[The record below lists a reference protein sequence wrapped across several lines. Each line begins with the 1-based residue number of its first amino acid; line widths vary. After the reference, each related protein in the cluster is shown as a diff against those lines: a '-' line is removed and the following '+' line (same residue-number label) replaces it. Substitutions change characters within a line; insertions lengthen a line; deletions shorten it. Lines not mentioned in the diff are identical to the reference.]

1 MTNANV
7 NVLKKLCF
15 TLSQRE
21 PYRIPSPSDQPR
33 RGVVAAILRWHCPK
47 KKIPREFQ
55 KPRTLE
61 EFFDRSWVQEGEA
74 EILFMQRATRKGD
87 RWSGHVAFPGGKNEK
102 DETDEETVCREV
114 REEIGVDLKSD
125 DYLLVGQLDEREIS
139 SIRDNKLLM
148 ILVPYVYLQI
158 VPESPPFELQTSE
171 VAAVRWVPLSFF
183 LSSQV
188 LDYTPIT
195 EPLSIFRHM
204 KRRWL
209 KSLLN
214 VMLGTISFTSI
225 DLPPTTAS
233 DNVFR
238 LWGLTM
244 GMTKDIIKL
253 VDTKESFFYKLT
265 TQSPRFSRVDIGWF
279 TMLITYAKVYWKR
292 ICHKNVRLE
301 NEWDNIYWNSIR
313 SAIAISMC
321 FRACLLLLIIK
332 RLH

>member
-1 MTNANV
+1 MLTTAFFFSHSKHHIGKRKTLNSAP
-7 NVLKKLCF
+7 KL
-15 TLSQRE
+15 
-21 PYRIPSPSDQPR
+21 
-33 RGVVAAILRWHCPK
+33 W
-47 KKIPREFQ
+47 
-55 KPRTLE
+55 
-61 EFFDRSWVQEGEA
+61 GE
-74 EILFMQRATRKGD
+74 
-87 RWSGHVAFPGGKNEK
+87 
-102 DETDEETVCREV
+102 
-114 REEIGVDLKSD
+114 
-125 DYLLVGQLDEREIS
+125 GQLGLYYVAQIRIY
-139 SIRDNKLLM
+139 SI
-148 ILVPYVYLQI
+148 
-158 VPESPPFELQTSE
+158 
-171 VAAVRWVPLSFF
+171 
-183 LSSQV
+183 
-188 LDYTPIT
+188 LDCDPIT

-292 ICHKNVRLE
+292 ICHKNVR
-301 NEWDNIYWNSIR
+301 
-313 SAIAISMC
+313 
-321 FRACLLLLIIK
+321 
-332 RLH
+332 